1 MAAAE
6 FSVKVSGA
14 AAAAERSPL
23 RWPPPLAASC
33 RVVQNG
39 GGRRSRAG
47 LLSSASGPPRNLRLL
62 LPFPGRPG
70 RGSLQSALSGGRG
83 ARTACE
89 RGGPRA
95 SAGGTR
101 PAAGPGRWR
110 GTSEADES
118 GARPP
123 GGEEVCR
130 LCGRSPRSGRARRRA
145 VTGDFEW
152 RRRADGRPPSCGRTK
167 GRPEGAPPARPR
179 PSPVG
184 SPATHRPCGRNPLLF
199 CSRVVGRRFP
209 LPCCGPA
216 LPAASH
222 KRPVGRGERTGGG
235 QSGPGSE

>member
-1 MAAAE
+1 MAAAP
-6 FSVKVSGA
+6 G
-14 AAAAERSPL
+14 
-23 RWPPPLAASC
+23 AASC

-47 LLSSASGPPRNLRLL
+47 LLSSASGPPRNPRLL

-123 GGEEVCR
+123 GGEEVCGP
-130 LCGRSPRSGRARRRA
+130 CGRSPRSGRARRRA
-145 VTGDFEW
+145 VTGDFER

-179 PSPVG
+179 PSSVG
-184 SPATHRPCGRNPLLF
+184 SPATLALWEEPAALLFARSGAEVPAAMLWPRSSGGFPQAPCGK
-199 CSRVVGRRFP
+199 G
-209 LPCCGPA
+209 
-216 LPAASH
+216 
-222 KRPVGRGERTGGG
+222 
-235 QSGPGSE
+235 